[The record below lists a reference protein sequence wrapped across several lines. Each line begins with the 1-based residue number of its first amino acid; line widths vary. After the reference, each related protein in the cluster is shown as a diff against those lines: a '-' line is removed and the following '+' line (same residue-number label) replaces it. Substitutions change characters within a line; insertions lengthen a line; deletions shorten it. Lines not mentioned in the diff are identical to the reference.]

1 MAVIGNSA
9 IAADLAVA
17 GQKAKYDEYIKNILS
32 NKSILAWILKFTTD
46 EFRDFDISEI
56 VQCIENPEVGSTAV
70 NSGYHGH
77 EKIIGLKNED
87 KVPNEGEIAYDIRF
101 SVYKPV
107 AVLDKEEIPKENIKL
122 IINVEAQK
130 NFYPGYNIVTRA
142 IFYCARLLSAQMG
155 TEFTAKNYDDIKKVY
170 SIWICM
176 DTNRESDNTITSYE
190 IQPRNLYGAVRKL
203 QGCDLLRAVM
213 VCLGKNTV
221 ESYNEEK
228 DSAVVLLNLLNVI
241 VNDRISVGEKLKI
254 LEEEYSIETTKRIR
268 EEMTDM
274 CNLSDAIEQRG
285 IVLGI
290 QRGMQQGVQ
299 QGEAAKLCEL
309 VDGFVKRNAVT
320 VEKACEVIGV
330 SVNEYHDAKKLMDE
344 GM

>member
-1 MAVIGNSA
+1 MKIFHGGYSEVYACIPSIQQGTTNAAAVICRR
-9 IAADLAVA
+9 
-17 GQKAKYDEYIKNILS
+17 
-32 NKSILAWILKFTTD
+32 AW
-46 EFRDFDISEI
+46 
-56 VQCIENPEVGSTAV
+56 
-70 NSGYHGH
+70 Y
-77 EKIIGLKNED
+77 
-87 KVPNEGEIAYDIRF
+87 
-101 SVYKPV
+101 
-107 AVLDKEEIPKENIKL
+107 
-122 IINVEAQK
+122 
-130 NFYPGYNIVTRA
+130 
-142 IFYCARLLSAQMG
+142 LLQH
-155 TEFTAKNYDDIKKVY
+155 
-170 SIWICM
+170 
-176 DTNRESDNTITSYE
+176 TITSYE

-221 ESYNEEK
+221 EGYNEEK

-241 VNDRISVGEKLKI
+241 VNDRISVGEKLRI

-285 IVLGI
+285 IELGI
-290 QRGMQQGVQ
+290 QQGVQ

-320 VEKACEVIGV
+320 VEKACDVIGV
-330 SVNEYHDAKKLMDE
+330 SVSEYHDAKKLMDE